1 MKKRTVHV
9 VVEVE
14 LAPKMKLTNRLL
26 ERLGEYAANA
36 CESVYTGV
44 SDGIEA
50 RSWEATAS

>member
-14 LAPKMKLTNRLL
+14 LAPKVRLTNSLL
-26 ERLGEYAANA
+26 ERLGQYAANA

-44 SDGIEA
+44 PDGVEA